1 MVHDTLVGWF
11 WLATS
16 FSIIHLCIFIPRI
29 GIAVKYNFQ
38 MWNSDDS
45 QPKCISSVYTF
56 HRWLML
62 FLSTHSGT
70 TRKKPSAITMI
81 AFPTPNPTLY
91 IILSHYFKCSRIFA
105 LCIRSKRI
113 KIHFVHI
120 SLFDPHK
127 CSSLLISLWPMRNPS
142 HVAANIVLLLF
153 HLCPKYNFPWPT
165 FLFEIIFVKIK

>member
-1 MVHDTLVGWF
+1 MKFWRFPAKMYLVSVHIPS
-11 WLATS
+11 LADA
-16 FSIIHLCIFIPRI
+16 FSLNPLR
-29 GIAVKYNFQ
+29 YNQ
-38 MWNSDDS
+38 
-45 QPKCISSVYTF
+45 
-56 HRWLML
+56 
-62 FLSTHSGT
+62 
-70 TRKKPSAITMI
+70 KKPSAITMI